1 MRLYIIN
8 TRQFG
13 VNLVLIE
20 EQVVQRAVN
29 GDREAFTYIY
39 DLHFDKIYR
48 YIYVKVHSQAEAEDL
63 TQDVF
68 IKAYEAIKSY
78 KFRDLP
84 FTAWLFKIAHNRVI
98 DHVRKSS
105 KEKKA
110 PLEEA
115 GAISSGDPVHM
126 TEQNFEIYELKTA
139 LEKLPDAQR
148 EVATM
153 RFISELSISEVALA
167 LGKSEGTVKA
177 QQFNAVASLRKLLY
191 GKFDA

>member
-1 MRLYIIN
+1 M
-8 TRQFG
+8 
-13 VNLVLIE
+13 LVE
-20 EQVVQRAVN
+20 EQLVQRAVN
-29 GDREAFTYIY
+29 GDREAFTQIY

-68 IKAYEAIKSY
+68 IKAYEGIKKY
-78 KFRDLP
+78 KWRDLP

-98 DHVRKSS
+98 DHVRKVS

-110 PLEEA
+110 SLDEA
-115 GAISSGDPVHM
+115 GAISAGDPVQM
-126 TEQNFEIYELKTA
+126 TEQIFEIDQLKAA
-139 LEKLPDAQR
+139 LQKLPDAQR

-153 RFISELSISEVALA
+153 RFISELSIAEVSLA

-177 QQFNAVASLRKLLY
+177 LQFNAIASLRKLLY
-191 GKFDA
+191 GKIDG

>member
-110 PLEEA
+110 SLEEA

-177 QQFNAVASLRKLLY
+177 LQFNAVASLRKLLY

>member
-1 MRLYIIN
+1 
-8 TRQFG
+8 
-13 VNLVLIE
+13 VLIE

-48 YIYVKVHSQAEAEDL
+48 YIYVRVHSQAEAEDL

-68 IKAYEAIKSY
+68 IKAYEGIKSY
-78 KFRDLP
+78 KWRDLP
-84 FTAWLFKIAHNRVI
+84 FTAWLFRIAHNRVI
-98 DHVRKSS
+98 DHIRKAS

-115 GAISSGDPVHM
+115 GAISSGDPVYM
-126 TEQNFEIYELKTA
+126 TEQNYEIYQLKGA
-139 LEKLPDAQR
+139 LEKLPGAQR

-177 QQFNAVASLRKLLY
+177 LQFNAVASLRKLLM
-191 GKFDA
+191 GKFDAY

>member
-1 MRLYIIN
+1 M
-8 TRQFG
+8 
-13 VNLVLIE
+13 LVE

-48 YIYVKVHSQAEAEDL
+48 YIYVRVHSQAEAEDL

-68 IKAYEAIKSY
+68 IKAYEGIKSY
-78 KFRDLP
+78 KWRDLP
-84 FTAWLFKIAHNRVI
+84 FTAWLFRIAHNRVI
-98 DHVRKSS
+98 DHVRKTS

-115 GAISSGDPVHM
+115 GAISSGDPVYM
-126 TEQNFEIYELKTA
+126 TEINYEIHQLKEA

-148 EVATM
+148 EVASM

-177 QQFNAVASLRKLLY
+177 LQFNAVASLRKLLY

>member
-1 MRLYIIN
+1 M
-8 TRQFG
+8 
-13 VNLVLIE
+13 LIE

-78 KFRDLP
+78 KWRDLP
-84 FTAWLFKIAHNRVI
+84 FTAWLFRIAHNRVI
-98 DHVRKSS
+98 DHVRKAS

-115 GAISSGDPVHM
+115 DAISSGDPVHV
-126 TEQNFEIYELKTA
+126 TEQNYEIYQLKVA

-153 RFISELSISEVALA
+153 RFISELSITEVALA

-177 QQFNAVASLRKLLY
+177 LQFNAVASLRKLLY
-191 GKFDA
+191 GKFDVV